1 MNFLSALS
9 VGNIVTSG
17 LALTTIQSVKT
28 NTDNILSSIGSL
40 DVEELNNVMESLTN
54 VSDTLSGI
62 DLSQLG
68 DLASLKTDILGA
80 GNVTVLDHVGRLQS
94 SVSAVQSSVTGLQ
107 SSISVLGTGIFN
119 SLSYYD
125 TGVHSS
131 ISDIYSSLSEITT
144 IVLENMGGI
153 ENIGN
158 SSVYPLYVS
167 SFSGFPNSVSE
178 LETIPYNLYA
188 PGSALIL
195 NPSSDNLS
203 ISLGPC
209 SGFSTYLGWDN
220 IDSGSATVYNFS
232 IFNVS
237 TLYSISLYKGDGV
250 LSSFIGSG
258 MRQYANIRPST
269 FANVQAGV
277 IKYQLL
283 NPNGYFCFYKSDDF
297 SPQFY

>member
-54 VSDTLSGI
+54 VSNTLSGI

-80 GNVTVLDHVGRLQS
+80 GNVTVLDQVGRLQS
-94 SVSAVQSSVTGLQ
+94 SVSGVQSSVTGLQ
-107 SSISVLGTGIFN
+107 SSISVLSTGIFN
-119 SLSYYD
+119 SFSYYD

-131 ISDIYSSLSEITT
+131 ISNIYSSLSEITT
-144 IVLENMGGI
+144 IVLENMGG
-153 ENIGN
+153 IGN

-209 SGFSTYLGWDN
+209 GGFSSYLGWDN

-237 TLYSISLYKGDGV
+237 TLYSISLYKGDV

-277 IKYQLL
+277 IRYQLL